1 MMLKTK
7 KNKNLIDLKNLLDYS
22 QNISE
27 EDETFQK
34 LMIIYKM
41 AIKELNTKIEIL
53 KEESKIFYDYD
64 LIDHVNVRIKK
75 TDSILKKMQ
84 KKKLDLNYKEMIDN
98 INDIAGMRIICPLQK
113 DIYTV
118 KNLIQSIPGIETFK
132 EKDYISN
139 PKESGYSAYHL
150 IVRVPV
156 MLSQELIYVKVEIQ
170 LRTMAMDFWS
180 SLEHKMKYKSK
191 EKPTKKQSREWVNCA
206 KTINKLD
213 TKMMLL
219 NP

>member
-1 MMLKTK
+1 
-7 KNKNLIDLKNLLDYS
+7 
-22 QNISE
+22 
-27 EDETFQK
+27 
-34 LMIIYKM
+34 
-41 AIKELNTKIEIL
+41 
-53 KEESKIFYDYD
+53 
-64 LIDHVNVRIKK
+64 
-75 TDSILKKMQ
+75 
-84 KKKLDLNYKEMIDN
+84 
-98 INDIAGMRIICPLQK
+98 MRIICPLQK